1 MASSTHS
8 IVFENPVSGIQEQ
21 PERESYEAA
30 PLEELNVENMNSA
43 NFFNQGLFQNNDRNI
58 LSNYFG
64 SASENV
70 SDTTLNLDA
79 FSKNFAALQINADAS
94 ENKNQNI
101 EYADPFSYAENKIIS
116 LVPNNLFTGSINQDI
131 FGAAQNLAVTAH
143 PTLKKNPIEEIPQI
157 NTLIAHPVQLKN
169 DPIEEVPQIKPLQ
182 FISEESKSECAL
194 QFEIPLNSNS
204 DNQTNI
210 FSNTES
216 LRQLSSQLNS
226 LIDSEDVQ
234 TDTETSHHLEIRN
247 QELAL
252 LLKNEQMKNDELN
265 LQLREY
271 LTRISQLELES
282 KQTKNEQET
291 KMSREVGPL
300 QDQLQYHIQ
309 RVGILVGEK
318 TELTMAL
325 NQSQTTAKQKTSEC
339 EELHGRLKASRHRVA
354 ELEKEVNYL
363 KSFKDNIDKHG
374 QENHREVER
383 LRLDYNLLKEVVQ
396 EATEESSE
404 LKEKLNAKT
413 NECLQ
418 LQQEVRE
425 KNSQLSLS
433 HLKIQQLTIGE
444 TTQIESQLEMY
455 NQQKISLEQ
464 QVTELSETVKVVT
477 SERDQANQQYQQYV
491 QQLNGQIQSLA
502 EALETK
508 NKDHET
514 LANREQSLVKHISDL
529 EKHLQQLQSERQVPV
544 PNKID
549 VEADIKRL
557 EDAINNLQ
565 TEKNELEEN
574 LKLELE
580 KQILYEE
587 QILEKDSLI
596 MDLEGKV
603 DQLQDQP
610 DAGKLLATM
619 ESDKVAASRAV
630 EQNKKL
636 KQQLE
641 ELHEGFIKMVIIYI
655 LLKNIYT
662 RC

>member
-1 MASSTHS
+1 MSSDNVTPVDSMASSTHS
-8 IVFENPVSGIQEQ
+8 IVFENPVSGNHELA
-21 PERESYEAA
+21 EKKSSGAA
-30 PLEELNVENMNSA
+30 PLEEINVENMNSA
-43 NFFNQGLFQNNDRNI
+43 NFFNNTALFQNDDSNI
-58 LSNYFG
+58 LSNYFE
-64 SASENV
+64 SAPQNI
-70 SDTTLNLDA
+70 NLDA
-79 FSKNFAALQINADAS
+79 FSKNFAAVQNIENIS

-101 EYADPFSYAENKIIS
+101 EYADPFNYSENKIMS
-116 LVPNNLFTGSINQDI
+116 LVPNNLFTESTNQNTFD
-131 FGAAQNLAVTAH
+131 AH
-143 PTLKKNPIEEIPQI
+143 PTELKKNPVKEI
-157 NTLIAHPVQLKN
+157 
-169 DPIEEVPQIKPLQ
+169 PQIKPLQ
-182 FISEESKSECAL
+182 LVSDASAL
-194 QFEIPLNSNS
+194 QFQIDSNS
-204 DNQTNI
+204 DNQNNV

-216 LRQLSSQLNS
+216 LRQLSSQLNN

-247 QELAL
+247 QELAS

-271 LTRISQLELES
+271 LTKISQLELES
-282 KQTKNEQET
+282 KQTKNEQEA
-291 KMSREVGPL
+291 KMSRDIGPL

-325 NQSQTTAKQKTSEC
+325 NQSQATAKQKTSEC

-363 KSFKDNIDKHG
+363 KSFKDNMDKHG

-383 LRLDYNLLKEVVQ
+383 LRLEYNLLKEVVQ

-404 LKEKLNAKT
+404 LKEKLNAKI

-418 LQQEVRE
+418 LQQEVQE
-425 KNSQLSLS
+425 KNSQLSLTR
-433 HLKIQQLTIGE
+433 LKIQQLTIGE
-444 TTQIESQLEMY
+444 NTQIESQLEIY

-464 QVTELSETVKVVT
+464 QITELSQTIKTVT

-529 EKHLQQLQSERQVPV
+529 EKHLQQLQSERQAPMT
-544 PNKID
+544 NKIE
-549 VEADIKRL
+549 VEADKKRL
-557 EDAINNLQ
+557 EEVINNLQ
-565 TEKNELEEN
+565 SEKNELEDS
-574 LKLELE
+574 LKAELE
-580 KQILYEE
+580 KQIVYEE
-587 QILEKDSLI
+587 QILEKDGLI
-596 MDLEGKV
+596 MDLESKV
-603 DQLQDQP
+603 DQLKDQP

-619 ESDKVAASRAV
+619 ESDKIAASRAV

-641 ELHEGFIKMVIIYI
+641 ELHEGFIKIVRIY
-655 LLKNIYT
+655 LKIN
-662 RC
+662 